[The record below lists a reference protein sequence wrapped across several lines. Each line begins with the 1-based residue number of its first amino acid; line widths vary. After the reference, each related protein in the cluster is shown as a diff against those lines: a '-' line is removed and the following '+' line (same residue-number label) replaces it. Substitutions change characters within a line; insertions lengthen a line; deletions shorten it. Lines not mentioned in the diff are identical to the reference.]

1 MEEEFDSEM
10 LDLAIAREM
19 GAYYFYMRLS
29 ERQTD
34 TVVADIFKSLADE
47 ELEHKAKL
55 EFEIIKRGR
64 VVNEDSEG
72 RSRFEGIYPPIEVEE
87 AFNVSYKKA
96 LEIAIKKEDMSFRF
110 YADMAARVTDEQ
122 TLNVLYSLA
131 EEEESHK
138 QKCVA
143 QYNALIEWGG

>member
-19 GAYYFYMRLS
+19 GAYNFYMRLS

-34 TVVADIFKSLADE
+34 TVVADIFKSLAEE
-47 ELEHKAKL
+47 ELKHKAKL
-55 EFEIIKRGR
+55 EFEVIKRGR
-64 VVNEDSEG
+64 VVNEDSG
-72 RSRFEGIYPPIEVEE
+72 DWSRFEGIYPSIEVEDTPDI
-87 AFNVSYKKA
+87 SYRKA

-110 YADMAARVTDEQ
+110 YADMAGRVEDEE
-122 TLNVLYSLA
+122 TRDMLFSLA

-138 QKCVA
+138 QKCMA